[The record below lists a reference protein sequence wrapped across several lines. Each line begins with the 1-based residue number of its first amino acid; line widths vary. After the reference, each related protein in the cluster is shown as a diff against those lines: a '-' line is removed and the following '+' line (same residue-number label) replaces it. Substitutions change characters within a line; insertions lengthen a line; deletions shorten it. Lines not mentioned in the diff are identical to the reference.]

1 MMAEGEPIIVCEDVW
16 KLFGSHHGSM
26 NKMVNDLK
34 SSGLTK
40 EEASSKYGVV
50 VGVREA
56 SFEVWPGEVFVI
68 MGLSGSG
75 KSTLLRCFNRLIDAN
90 FGRILV
96 EGQDVA
102 KMARKELRRM
112 CQEQM
117 SMVFQHFALI
127 PSRTVL
133 DNVALG
139 LEVRGWSKQ
148 ERRTK
153 AMEAIELVGLN
164 GWEDKKPSELSGGM
178 QQRVGLARAL
188 AVDPDILL
196 MDEPFSALDP
206 LIRKQMQD
214 EFLKLVKIV
223 KKTILFITH
232 DLDEAIKI
240 GDRIA
245 VMKDGLIKQIGT
257 PEEIIMQPADDY
269 VEEFVSA
276 ISRTKRETA
285 RNLMIDGDN
294 WRCSPDDDLAALLD
308 KMREEQYE
316 ALLCIDDDDQL
327 LGALERETLREAV
340 EDSGKP
346 AVLTELLS
354 DSYSVVH
361 PDAGMEELL
370 KLSAKT
376 RTPLIVLDRKK
387 RVDGLIPRAPLLRE
401 LADMV

>member
-1 MMAEGEPIIVCEDVW
+1 MPDSEPIIVCEDVW
-16 KLFGSHHGSM
+16 KFFGAHHGST
-26 NKMVNDLK
+26 NKLVDELR
-34 SSGLTK
+34 SSDLTK
-40 EEASSKYGVV
+40 EEASNKYGIV

-56 SFEVWPGEVFVI
+56 SFQVWPGEVFVI

-75 KSTLLRCFNRLIDAN
+75 KSTLLRCFNRLINSN

-102 KMARKELRRM
+102 HMTRKELRRM

-133 DNVALG
+133 ENVALG
-139 LEVRGWSKQ
+139 LEVRGLSKQ
-148 ERRTK
+148 EQRQK
-153 AMEAIELVGLN
+153 AMEAIELVGLG
-164 GWEDKKPSELSGGM
+164 GWEDKKPNELSGGM

-245 VMKDGLIKQIGT
+245 VMKDGRIQQIGT

-269 VEEFVSA
+269 VAEFVSA

-285 RNLMIDGDN
+285 RNVMIDGDN
-294 WRCSPDDDLAALLD
+294 WKCSPDDDATELLT
-308 KMREEQYE
+308 KMREEKYE
-316 ALLCIDDDDQL
+316 ALLCIDDDDRL
-327 LGALERETLREAV
+327 LGALDRETLREAV

-346 AVLTELLS
+346 VALTKLLS
-354 DSYSVVH
+354 DTYFVVH

-370 KLSAKT
+370 KLSSKT
-376 RTPLIVLDRKK
+376 RTPLVVLDRKN